1 VKLCQE
7 VIVWAILGV
16 MAFVAY
22 EAFKA
27 ISTRIR
33 DSVNGSVTVRFGT
46 GALHPRHEPHAAA
59 RTMAMTPS
67 AQASESMTYSRSA
80 RMSGE

>member
-1 VKLCQE
+1 MKLWQE

-16 MAFVAY
+16 MAFVAW

-33 DSVNGSVTVRFGT
+33 DSVNGGITVRFGPE
-46 GALHPRHEPHAAA
+46 ALHPRHEPHAAA
-59 RTMAMTPS
+59 RTMAMRF
-67 AQASESMTYSRSA
+67 SRPAPVSD
-80 RMSGE
+80 